1 MARKIG
7 KVHAF
12 FGSLS
17 MRVKINMALLFTVIA
32 VLLLGEVIYES
43 RYRTD
48 ETKNI
53 TAYYEAVT
61 QNYVKTMESLMDKMV
76 SASSFP
82 LYVKEVTDAMRFE
95 LFTNEDFKRTMSFTA
110 RVIDEKTH
118 AYKYGIALYSKTGRL
133 YYSWIRPKFSSV
145 VVDNFD
151 IWMETAEKFTGA
163 TCFLKYDD
171 GTGEFAMAAL
181 KLIRTPAMLET
192 IGLMAI
198 VVPRD
203 EFAEAGGDN
212 GMDANIAVYDSFG
225 EVVYTN
231 SDEEVPQKLV
241 AMMQNRK
248 AEDGGTIRTDEYLG
262 YCFSHN
268 QGKYSI
274 IVYNETDDVFSAI
287 RRAGNMFRLSAV
299 LIGGIA
305 IVCASLFSRKLTQP
319 LSRLTGLMHRV
330 QSGDRSVRFHAR
342 YRDEVGLLGDNF
354 DHMLDQLDEMVKKV
368 VETETVR
375 KQTEIDALKGQIA
388 PHFMY
393 NCLENFQ
400 MMAVEDDNYE
410 LAGLIGRFGKLIRY
424 NISGM
429 NEKTTLKSE
438 IEYLKLYVGIQ
449 NSRRVKPV
457 CMNVVMPDE
466 LSDMG
471 IIKLALQPVVENAFH
486 HAFEGDEEDDPRIE
500 LAVSREENACVIR
513 ISDNGIGMTEERL
526 NEVRR
531 QMQTDYMRSD
541 TVSIGLR
548 NANTRIKLYYG
559 EQWGITV
566 ENGIVAGSVIT
577 VRIPAGEEEK

>member
-7 KVHAF
+7 RVHTF

-17 MRVKINMALLFTVIA
+17 MRVKINLALLFTIIA

-43 RYRTD
+43 RYRID

-82 LYVKEVTDAMRFE
+82 LYVKEIKDVLRFE
-95 LFTNEDFKRTMSFTA
+95 KFPTEDIKRTMSFTM
-110 RVIDEKTH
+110 RVIDERNQ
-118 AYKYGIALYSKTGRL
+118 AYEYGIALYGKTGKV
-133 YYSWIRPKFSSV
+133 YYSWIRPKFSNV
-145 VVDNFD
+145 VLDNFD
-151 IWMETAEKFTGA
+151 VWMKTAEEFMGA
-163 TCFLKYDD
+163 TCFSKYDD
-171 GTGEFAMAAL
+171 GTGEFALAAL
-181 KLIRTPAMLET
+181 KVIRMPSTLET

-203 EFAEAGGDN
+203 VIAGAGGES
-212 GMDANIAVYDSFG
+212 GTSANIAVYDSFG
-225 EVVYTN
+225 EMVYTN
-231 SDEEVPQKLV
+231 SHEPVPQKLV
-241 AMMQNRK
+241 SMMRNRK
-248 AEDGGTIRTDEYLG
+248 MGESGTIRTDEYLG

-274 IVYNETDDVFSAI
+274 IVYDETDDVFYAI
-287 RRAGNMFRLSAV
+287 CRAGNMFRLSAV
-299 LIGGIA
+299 LIGAIA

-319 LSRLTGLMHRV
+319 LSRLTTLMHRV

-342 YRDEVGLLGDNF
+342 YRDEVGLLADSF

-400 MMAVEDDNYE
+400 MMAVEDDNFE

-429 NEKTTLKSE
+429 NENTTLKSE
-438 IEYLKLYVGIQ
+438 IEYLKLYVDIQ

-457 CMNVVMPDE
+457 LMNVFMPGE
-466 LSDMG
+466 LSDTG

-486 HAFEGDEEDDPRIE
+486 HAFEGDEENDPRID
-500 LAVSREENACVIR
+500 LTVSKEENACVIR

-526 NEVRR
+526 NEIRR

-541 TVSIGLR
+541 TASIGLR

-559 EQWGITV
+559 EMWGITV
-566 ENGIVAGSVIT
+566 ESGLNAGSVIT
-577 VRIPAGEEEK
+577 VRIPAGKEEK